1 MHPRAPVGIAIRG
14 TGVLALCLWSAAAR
28 GGQSEIGG
36 PLGREAFAICQSADQ
51 VPAAERAA
59 VLARSLSRA
68 EDAVQADPQDAAA
81 HFAVFCSLGKGL
93 MNRSGW
99 RLFGALGDLRR
110 ARKEIDLALA
120 LAPNY
125 PGALAAKGSM
135 LVRLPRLLGGDA
147 DEGVRLAESA
157 VALAPDDPTVRLML
171 ASVLQAVGQRD
182 AAREHAAIALGILER
197 AGPANELASARIFV
211 ASVQ

>member
-1 MHPRAPVGIAIRG
+1 MHPCAPVGIAIRG
-14 TGVLALCLWSAAAR
+14 TGILALCLWSAAAR
-28 GGQSEIGG
+28 GGQPEVGE
-36 PLGREAFAICQSADQ
+36 PLGREALAICRSTDL
-51 VPAAERAA
+51 VPAVDRAG
-59 VLARSLSRA
+59 VLARGLSRA
-68 EDAVQADPQDAAA
+68 EEAVQADPQDAAA
-81 HFAVFCSLGKGL
+81 HFAIFCSLGKGL
-93 MNRSGW
+93 MNRTGW

-110 ARKEIDLALA
+110 ARKELDLALA
-120 LAPNY
+120 LAPDY

-135 LVRLPRLLGGDA
+135 LVQLPRLLGGDP
-147 DEGVRLAESA
+147 DEGVRLAQSA

-182 AAREHAAIALGILER
+182 AARENASIALGILER